1 MTMMYFSD
9 VSRSTLIFELAEAG
23 IPVYI
28 TEQFTILDKGA
39 AGTFH
44 TGLGRTLSTSMGDER

>member
-1 MTMMYFSD
+1 MPMMNFSD

-28 TEQFTILDKGA
+28 TEQFTILGKDA

-44 TGLGRTLSTSMGDER
+44 TGLDRTPSTSMGDER